1 MLNTE
6 HAKKLPVALFF
17 VHRKSNDRQACF
29 LFHFFLSAFDKRMSD
44 SEAEELVIDDSSSGG
59 EQRTPPRTN
68 KRNREEF
75 EREMAEA
82 LRKQQEEFE
91 CRLKEVCRHRCF

>member
-44 SEAEELVIDDSSSGG
+44 SEAEELVIDDTRSSSGE
-59 EQRTPPRTN
+59 EQRTHPEQPKGTERSSSVN
-68 KRNREEF
+68 WKR
-75 EREMAEA
+75 
-82 LRKQQEEFE
+82 L
-91 CRLKEVCRHRCF
+91 CD